1 MPSSAEVELYTVDA
15 FTSEPFAG
23 NPAAVCLLEDER
35 SDKWLQAVAAE
46 MNLSET
52 AYLWRSAESQ
62 WRLRWFT
69 PAQEVPLCGHA
80 TLASAHVL
88 YETGRARKERVEF
101 ETRSGTL
108 AATRVPGGAIELD
121 FPAYRSEPAAL
132 PVAIAAALGA
142 TPVAARLVERAG
154 REETWLVEL
163 AEEAEVR
170 RLAPDFRALRTAGA
184 PALIATAR
192 GDESGF
198 DCVSR
203 YFAPGAGVDEDPVTG
218 AAHCALGPYWAE
230 RLGKKELRAWQAS
243 KRGGELGVRVA
254 GDRVALVGR
263 AVTVVR
269 GTLLR

>member
-1 MPSSAEVELYTVDA
+1 MPSPGVELYTVDA
-15 FTSEPFAG
+15 FTSEPWAG

-35 SDKWLQAVAAE
+35 SDRWLQAVAAE

-52 AYLWRSAESQ
+52 AYLWHTGEDA

-69 PAQEVPLCGHA
+69 PTREVPLCGHA

-88 YETGRARKERVEF
+88 LETGRARAGQIEF
-101 ETRSGTL
+101 ATRSGTL
-108 AATRVPGGAIELD
+108 RAARVASDGIELD
-121 FPAYRSEPAAL
+121 LPAYGSEPAAL
-132 PVAIAAALGA
+132 PAAVAAALGA

-154 REETWLVEL
+154 REETWLLEL
-163 AEEAEVR
+163 GREAEVR
-170 RLAPDFRALRTAGA
+170 RLAPDFAALRAAGA
-184 PALIATAR
+184 PAVIATAR

-230 RLGKKELRAWQAS
+230 RLGKSALRAWQAS
-243 KRGGELGVRVA
+243 KRGGELGVRVEGA
-254 GDRVALVGR
+254 RVALTGR
-263 AVTVVR
+263 AVTVLR
-269 GTLLR
+269 GTLLH

>member
-1 MPSSAEVELYTVDA
+1 MASPEVEIHTVDA

-35 SDKWLQAVAAE
+35 SEAWLQAVAAE

-52 AYLWRSAESQ
+52 AFLRRSGATA

-69 PAQEVPLCGHA
+69 PALEVPLCGHA

-88 YETGRARKERVEF
+88 FETGRARGEGVEF
-101 ETRSGTL
+101 ATRSGTL
-108 AATRVPGGAIELD
+108 RARAAGGGAIELD
-121 FPAYRSEPAAL
+121 LPAYRSEPAAL
-132 PVAIAAALGA
+132 PGAVLAALGA
-142 TPVAARLVERAG
+142 APVAVRLVERAG
-154 REETWLVEL
+154 RGETWLLEL
-163 AEEAEVR
+163 AGEADVR
-170 RLAPDFRALRTAGA
+170 RLAPDFGALRAAGA
-184 PALIATAR
+184 PAVIATAR

-203 YFAPGAGVDEDPVTG
+203 YFAPDVGIDEDPVTG

-230 RLGKKELRAWQAS
+230 RLGRKALRAWQAS
-243 KRGGELGVRVA
+243 KRGGELGVRVE

-263 AVTVVR
+263 AVTVLR
-269 GTLLR
+269 GALLR